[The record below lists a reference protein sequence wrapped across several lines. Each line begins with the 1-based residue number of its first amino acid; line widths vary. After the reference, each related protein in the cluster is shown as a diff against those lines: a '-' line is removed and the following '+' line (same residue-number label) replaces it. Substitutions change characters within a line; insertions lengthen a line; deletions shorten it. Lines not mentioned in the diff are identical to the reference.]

1 MTEGLCGRHSFY
13 CKTYAKSYCS
23 NNPSVKNLKIFD
35 SSLYTREPWALL
47 RQCDKLEFVGEQM
60 TKHIANI
67 LTGCRIFGSILLLFF
82 PAFSMAFYIIYLFC
96 GFSDMVDGTI
106 ARKTNSTS
114 KFGSQLDTIADLIF
128 VVVSLFKLLPTIHI
142 PQWLWIWGGVIAV
155 IKISNIIWGY
165 VSKKQFISMHT
176 IMNKVTGLLLF
187 LLPLTI
193 SFVELKYTAIVV
205 CSVATFSAIQEGYYV
220 RKGRETV

>member
-1 MTEGLCGRHSFY
+1 
-13 CKTYAKSYCS
+13 
-23 NNPSVKNLKIFD
+23 
-35 SSLYTREPWALL
+35 
-47 RQCDKLEFVGEQM
+47 M

-82 PAFSMAFYIIYLFC
+82 PAFSLDFHITYILC
-96 GFSDMVDGTI
+96 GFSDMIDGII

-128 VVVSLFKLLPTIHI
+128 VMVSLFKLLPAIHI
-142 PQWLWIWGGVIAV
+142 PRWLWIWGGVIAV

-165 VSKKQFISMHT
+165 VLKKRFVSLHT
-176 IMNKVTGLLLF
+176 IMNKVTGLMMF

-193 SFVELKYTAIVV
+193 SFVELKYTAILV
-205 CSVATFSAIQEGYYV
+205 CSIATYSAIQEGV
-220 RKGRETV
+220 HVITDSNKN

>member
-1 MTEGLCGRHSFY
+1 
-13 CKTYAKSYCS
+13 
-23 NNPSVKNLKIFD
+23 
-35 SSLYTREPWALL
+35 
-47 RQCDKLEFVGEQM
+47 M

-82 PAFSMAFYIIYLFC
+82 PAFSLDFYITYLLC

-114 KFGSQLDTIADLIF
+114 KFGSKLDTIADFIF
-128 VVVSLFKLLPTIHI
+128 VEVSLFKLLPAIHI
-142 PQWLWIWGGVIAV
+142 PRWFLIWGGVIAV

-165 VSKKQFISMHT
+165 VSKKQFISLHT

-193 SFVELKYTAIVV
+193 PFLELNNLGIVV
-205 CSVATFSAIQEGYYV
+205 CFIAGGIQYG
-220 RKGRETV
+220 KI